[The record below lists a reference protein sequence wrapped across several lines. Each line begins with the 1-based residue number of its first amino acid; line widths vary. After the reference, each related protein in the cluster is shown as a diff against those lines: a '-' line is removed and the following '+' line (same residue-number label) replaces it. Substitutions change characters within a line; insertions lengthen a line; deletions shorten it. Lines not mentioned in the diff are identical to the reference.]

1 VSERLENDEEV
12 EVGDEGVARDRG
24 EIESTISIG
33 WGIISELF
41 RAGGR
46 ESGQGRSWTWIL
58 LCPRD
63 PVINLRRLVCEA
75 VLVVETG
82 KTTKILISARKQA
95 GLRCAGICQIRAAH
109 KRPSSTAEARRLVQ
123 VVSKKRRNESCLES
137 ISKQNS

>member
-1 VSERLENDEEV
+1 MRVEVSERLENDEEV

-46 ESGQGRSWTWIL
+46 ESDQGRSWTWIL

-95 GLRCAGICQIRAAH
+95 GFCCADSCYRQRAKS
-109 KRPSSTAEARRLVQ
+109 KRETRSSAAEARRLVHF
-123 VVSKKRRNESCLES
+123 VKSEGRRV
-137 ISKQNS
+137 